1 MDGLVRRETV
11 GGVTGPVRVLGAA
24 MLCLAIVSASS
35 ALGVD
40 GAEARRQAY
49 LCSSLQK
56 EPAIA
61 ACRRALEL
69 GLSRERAATA
79 YLLLALNLS
88 ELNRWPEAVDA
99 YRARVR
105 LLPQDAE
112 AHWRLGDAL
121 LFGLSEPKEALIPLR
136 EAVRLKPDLAAA
148 HGSLGVALAASGDYA
163 QAVAS
168 FDEAA
173 RLDPAYF
180 TNRPATRQVYEA
192 ARKGER
198 WEH

>member
-1 MDGLVRRETV
+1 MLTSVRLLIRILAV
-11 GGVTGPVRVLGAA
+11 ALLCLGA
-24 MLCLAIVSASS
+24 VPASMAGS
-35 ALGVD
+35 VD
-40 GAEARRQAY
+40 GIEARRQAY

-69 GLSRERAATA
+69 GLSRDRAATA

-88 ELNRWPEAVDA
+88 TLNRWPEAVDA
-99 YRARVR
+99 YRERVR

-121 LFGLSEPKEALIPLR
+121 LFGLSEPKEALAPLR
-136 EAVRLKPDLAAA
+136 EAVRLKPDLAGA
-148 HGSLGVALAASGDYA
+148 HGSLGVALATSGDYA

-168 FDEAA
+168 FEEAV

-180 TNRPATRQVYEA
+180 TNRPAAKQVYEA

-198 WEH
+198 WER

>member
-1 MDGLVRRETV
+1 MDELAPRRAGRGSGAGRILV
-11 GGVTGPVRVLGAA
+11 AA
-24 MLCLAIVSASS
+24 VLCLAIIPASE

-40 GAEARRQAY
+40 GVEARRQAY

-56 EPAIA
+56 DPAIT

-79 YLLLALNLS
+79 YLSLALNLS
-88 ELNRWPEAVDA
+88 ELNRWPEVVDA
-99 YRARVR
+99 YRGRVR
-105 LLPQDAE
+105 LRPEDAE

-136 EAVRLKPDLAAA
+136 EAVRLKPDLVGA
-148 HGSLGVALAASGDYA
+148 HGSLGVALASSGEYA

-168 FDEAA
+168 LDEAV

-180 TNRPATRQVYEA
+180 TNRPAARQVYEA